1 MREYPGNQESEELAT
16 ADIPAANKE
25 ANAISQ
31 KLVKTASTRFQVA
44 DINKSLNEILRIVA
58 KYPGYV
64 ADSRMASSTSRTEHR
79 LSVRIPHP
87 ILIGFFQI
95 STVNQSLQ
103 NSATS

>member
-44 DINKSLNEILRIVA
+44 DINKSLNEIS
-58 KYPGYV
+58 G
-64 ADSRMASSTSRTEHR
+64 
-79 LSVRIPHP
+79 
-87 ILIGFFQI
+87 
-95 STVNQSLQ
+95 SLQ
-103 NSATS
+103 NTLAMSPIQEWLRQHRVRNIV